1 MNPPAGASPEARPGR
16 IVLLDDEA
24 EIRNMLRRYLT
35 AQGFDVRAVEDS
47 AQLDRCLEREPYDL
61 LLLDIMLGGS
71 EDGLAICRR
80 LRAQG
85 QTMPILM
92 LTARG
97 DPIDK
102 VVGLEMGAD
111 DYLSKPFTPSE
122 LVARIRAML
131 RRQQYLAQQ
140 QVLRGQ
146 VLEVGGGEMVR
157 FGTFVLDLG
166 RQELRRNGDLVML
179 GSAEMRL
186 LCALAATPNRP
197 VSRANLIERARG
209 RDHDAHARSVDVQ
222 VLRLRQVIELDAGT
236 PKHIRTVWGLGYM
249 LVAESV
255 P

>member
-1 MNPPAGASPEARPGR
+1 MNPSAGTSPEARPGR

-111 DYLSKPFTPSE
+111 DYVSKPFTPSE

-157 FGTFVLDLG
+157 FGAFVLDLG
-166 RQELRRNGDLVML
+166 RQELRRHGDMVML

-186 LCALAATPNRP
+186 LCALAVTPNRP

-222 VLRLRQVIELDAGT
+222 VLRLRQVIELDAGM